1 MSNGPK
7 VALGAHVA
15 VLVANLHLLFRVQLP
30 QCIICCI
37 NLVQKFEN
45 LFAQLG
51 RYKTGASCVYI
62 KKLSDVNETVL
73 RELIKQSFHF
83 MKEKYPS

>member
-1 MSNGPK
+1 M
-7 VALGAHVA
+7 ACMEA
-15 VLVANLHLLFRVQLP
+15 
-30 QCIICCI
+30 
-37 NLVQKFEN
+37 KFEN

-51 RYKTGASCVYI
+51 HYKTGASCVYI

-73 RELIKQSFHF
+73 RELIKQSFNF